1 MTEGQG
7 PWAGGKRL
15 DTGTSRSPWPHA
27 AGADPSPR
35 VTSQDDRR
43 PQFSVPQSEGKLFT
57 GFGGRR
63 GRLFGLA
70 FRTSLLTILTLGFYR
85 FWMKT
90 RLRRWYWSAIRP
102 GGAPL
107 EYTGTPI
114 EKLLGFLMAV
124 VIMAFYIGIVNLVL
138 MFVSFAVLAD
148 NFAAY
153 LTSFLGVIPLWFYAS
168 YRSRRYVL
176 ARTRWRG
183 IRFGLEPGAW
193 GYTWRAILHWIVTIL
208 SLGLLWPR
216 MTFALEKYKIDR
228 TSFGSV
234 RLHQGGNWRMLYRVA
249 WLPILSGLA
258 MVGLVV
264 WIFFIDPIGPMVPDP
279 YSTEIYLG
287 PRNLERIWLLFLVGT
302 VGMIGVVRYIVQSKA
317 IMANHKTAGGVGLIA
332 APRTGRVLWIY
343 SMGYF
348 LTYLAMVAL
357 MIPLLFLLGYYFSR
371 MGPMVG
377 ADPFS
382 EIPEWIVIVISL
394 LLYFSIF
401 LSWSVLRH
409 PLVTLPLWRHYAETL
424 IITGADDLAQVR
436 QRDRDEFS
444 EAEGFAE
451 ALDVGAAI

>member
-1 MTEGQG
+1 M
-7 PWAGGKRL
+7 A
-15 DTGTSRSPWPHA
+15 
-27 AGADPSPR
+27 
-35 VTSQDDRR
+35 
-43 PQFSVPQSEGKLFT
+43 T
-57 GFGGRR
+57 GFAGRR

-70 FRTSLLTILTLGFYR
+70 FRTSLLTILTLGIYR

-90 RLRRWYWSAIRP
+90 RLRRWYWSAVRP
-102 GGAPL
+102 GGTPL

-124 VIMAFYIGIVNLVL
+124 VIMAFYIGVVNLIL

-148 NFAAY
+148 NYAAY

-193 GYTWRAILHWIVTIL
+193 GYTWRAILHWMVTIL

-234 RLHQGGNWRMLYRVA
+234 RLHQGGKWTMLYRIA
-249 WLPILSGLA
+249 LLPILSGLT
-258 MVGLVV
+258 MVGIGV
-264 WIFFIDPIGPMVPDP
+264 WILYLDPIGPMVPDP
-279 YSTEIYLG
+279 FSDVRQLG
-287 PRNLERIWLLFLVGT
+287 PRNPERIWLLVLAGMVGC
-302 VGMIGVVRYIVQSKA
+302 VGIVRYIVQSKA

-348 LTYLAMVAL
+348 LTYLCMVLL
-357 MIPLLFLLGYYFSR
+357 MIPLLMLLGFYQLGFEPDFGE
-371 MGPMVG
+371 GPVS
-377 ADPFS
+377 A
-382 EIPEWIVIVISL
+382 IPEWVLIVAGLI
-394 LLYFSIF
+394 LYFSIF
-401 LSWSVLRH
+401 LTWSVLRH

-424 IITGADDLAQVR
+424 TITGEAELAQIR